1 MATSRGPHF
10 NLCDL
15 NRISNFSWRCNLSYE
30 ILFVAL
36 EQNWE
41 GLDYVSQNEQVEFGG
56 LDIMDIVL
64 AIYSTLGQN
73 CGSVM
78 PWLNHKIKMIQ
89 NQKEIWIHITR
100 DPHFPILSQSK
111 YVNDCSLKVP
121 IKAHMIKCYA
131 FYLLYLRVVLFVGC
145 LFGKYVGMHFFLST
159 QGKYTFVKKFTV
171 NLVQSCDLTSVW
183 IIALLIVEMLK
194 SGILTRFVK

>member
-1 MATSRGPHF
+1 MFDWIFFSPGSWPLQGPPEAAISTSLTSTG
-10 NLCDL
+10 
-15 NRISNFSWRCNLSYE
+15 YQ
-30 ILFVAL
+30 ILAFIWDTVCCSRMKL
-36 EQNWE
+36 GGVRLRFQKN
-41 GLDYVSQNEQVEFGG
+41 GL
-56 LDIMDIVL
+56 
-64 AIYSTLGQN
+64 
-73 CGSVM
+73 
-78 PWLNHKIKMIQ
+78 IQ

-194 SGILTRFVK
+194 SGILWPKPSVSTEKFWVETRLVK